1 MIRAAFI
8 GCLGAALALPAASA
22 EIRSGEHADFSRLVI
37 QFDDT
42 FDWVFGRDAE
52 GYVLRSRGLEAAL
65 NTSRVYNLI
74 PRDRIAGFAH
84 DREKAEFRIELGCD
98 CHGDAFEIRA
108 GRVVIDIKD
117 GPAPENSP
125 FEMVLQSPDIAPDP
139 EPVPLPPEPAEV
151 ADIPPPAA
159 DFAPDIATRAFR
171 EELVKGLS
179 RAMTQGL
186 VGTGISLDTLLDP
199 PGKTPEA
206 VTLGAPDPAPLPE
219 AAPPDEIGLNAMTQV
234 EIDRLKR
241 FLSDPAKKAQQCAK
255 LDDVDLTL
263 DASDP
268 LAKVRHDRAHLFDPM
283 GRLSPTVAFD
293 LSVAYLSLGFGAEAL
308 EILRLVDQSDPRTSA
323 YQAIAAILEQ
333 QPIETENPFWG
344 QIECRGGYVIWEVL
358 SRNSASR
365 LDDEHLRGIQLH
377 FLELPKQMRRRI
389 GPELGMKLAD
399 AGYVEVAQVIRNSL
413 VRAES
418 EAFPALRNL
427 DASMDMETDNPLGA
441 IRHLEELVLS
451 QSDETPAAL
460 ARLFRAYAG
469 QDMAPS
475 AQFQEL
481 LSSYSFELQGS
492 ELGRTLALLEIEF
505 LLRANNVAPA
515 LTLVDRFE
523 TGERLLSQ
531 AENAH
536 LLDTSLRLDN
546 DVAFARVAMD
556 RMGFLTSREISAAL
570 FERLLS
576 RVIEDGL
583 LDLAT
588 HVLAQSE
595 LNAPE
600 IKDRLTVLQAD
611 RQARILLAL
620 EGR

>member
-1 MIRAAFI
+1 MIRAAVL
-8 GCLGAALALPAASA
+8 GCLSAVLALPAASA

-52 GYVLRSRGLEAAL
+52 GYVLRSEGLEAVL
-65 NTSRVYNLI
+65 DTSRVFYLI
-74 PRDRIAGFAH
+74 PRDRIARVAH
-84 DREKAEFRIELGCD
+84 DRDKAEFRIALGCD
-98 CHGDAFEIRA
+98 CHGDAFEIRE

-117 GPAPENSP
+117 GPAPESSP
-125 FEMVLQSPDIAPDP
+125 FETVLQAPDTAPDP
-139 EPVPLPPEPAEV
+139 APVPPAPEPAKIAE
-151 ADIPPPAA
+151 IPPPVA

-186 VGTGISLDTLLDP
+186 VGSGISLDTLLEPQEEEAESAVARATDP
-199 PGKTPEA
+199 TPE
-206 VTLGAPDPAPLPE
+206 PE
-219 AAPPDEIGLNAMTQV
+219 APPPDEIGLNAMTQV

-241 FLSDPAKKAQQCAK
+241 FLTDPAKKTQQCAK

-308 EILRLVDQSDPRTSA
+308 EILRLVDPSDPRTAA

-358 SRNSASR
+358 SRDSASR

-377 FLELPKQMRRRI
+377 FLELPKQLRRRI

-460 ARLFRAYAG
+460 VRLFRVYAG
-469 QDMAPS
+469 EDIEPS
-475 AQFQEL
+475 PQFQEL

-492 ELGRTLALLEIEF
+492 ELGRMLAMLEMEF
-505 LLRANNVAPA
+505 LLRANSVAPA
-515 LTLVDRFE
+515 LALVARFE
-523 TGERLLSQ
+523 TGERPLSH
-531 AENAH
+531 AETAH
-536 LLDTSLRLDN
+536 LLDTALRVDN

-556 RMGFLTSREISAAL
+556 RMAFLTSREISAAL
-570 FERLLS
+570 FERLLT
-576 RVIEDGL
+576 RIIEDGM
-583 LDLAT
+583 LDLAS
-588 HVLAQSE
+588 HVLAQSA

-600 IKDRLTVLQAD
+600 VKDRLAQRQAD